1 MSAYPGWQSRLTE
14 RGLTCYLWR
23 MGKRSKKQKPA
34 DAVRTAE
41 RRRHYTFSHLVLANV
56 IGWAVFLFVPF
67 IVGKSFVGHGADIY
81 PFFSLLG
88 LGFTAGTILDYTLDN
103 T

>member
-1 MSAYPGWQSRLTE
+1 
-14 RGLTCYLWR
+14 

-34 DAVRTAE
+34 DAARTAE
-41 RRRHYTFSHLVLANV
+41 RRRQHIFSHLVLANV
-56 IGWAVFLFVPF
+56 IGWAMFLSIPF
-67 IVGKSFVGHGADIY
+67 IVDKAFVGHGADIY

-88 LGFTAGTILDYTLDN
+88 FGFTAGTILDYTLDI

>member
-1 MSAYPGWQSRLTE
+1 M
-14 RGLTCYLWR
+14 
-23 MGKRSKKQKPA
+23 
-34 DAVRTAE
+34 
-41 RRRHYTFSHLVLANV
+41 LANV